1 MKQNYN
7 AKSTFAKLSIAIWLL
22 TLPNS
27 VFGHG
32 TMLVPESR
40 IYKCRFGDN
49 PDNPQDPACRAA
61 VQINGAQMP
70 YNWNGIN
77 QANAAGNSRT
87 LIPDGQ
93 LCGGGRTEFSGLN
106 LARTD
111 WRPTPIQSGYFEF
124 QFYPTAPHA
133 TKDVTFYITPVG
145 WNPLSPLRWADMTE
159 FCKQGSTPLVAGA
172 QGKSVYKLG
181 CTLPAR
187 TGQHVIYSVWQRSDS
202 TEAFYACND
211 VQFSGGTPPG
221 PAPSFIQSGIIN
233 NTQDLPVGTQLSFR
247 VFDDTGA
254 DLEKI
259 TVTLATGQ
267 SGSTL
272 WPYVLGSAVNSQS
285 INARIGTQDAAGNI
299 TPTQLLNGNSV
310 FLASGKTLKYA
321 IDTVLPPPPLGGLTT
336 KLTMTSDWVT
346 GYCANVDVKNN
357 GALVAQWQVSMA
369 IQGTVTSLW
378 NGVYTQSG
386 TTINVKGAGW
396 NNSLPAG
403 GTVQFG
409 FCANR

>member
-1 MKQNYN
+1 MKQHYTTR
-7 AKSTFAKLSIAIWLL
+7 STLTKLGIIVGLL
-22 TLPNS
+22 TLPGT
-27 VFGHG
+27 VFAHG

-40 IYKCRFGDN
+40 IYKCRFSDN

-77 QANAAGNSRT
+77 QANAAGNSRN

-93 LCGGGRTEFSGLN
+93 LCAGGRTEFSGLN

-111 WRPTPIQSGYFEF
+111 WRTTPIQSGFFEF

-133 TKDVTFYITPVG
+133 TQDITFYITPVG

-159 FCKQGSTPLVAGA
+159 FCRQGSTPLVAGA
-172 QGKSVYKLG
+172 QGKSVYKMT
-181 CTLPAR
+181 CNIPAR

-211 VQFSGGTPPG
+211 VQFSGGTPPE
-221 PAPSFIQSGIIN
+221 PAPSFVQSGIIN
-233 NTQDLPVGTQLSFR
+233 NTQDLPIGTKLSFR
-247 VFDDTGA
+247 VFDSTGA

-267 SGSTL
+267 GGKTM
-272 WPYVLGSAVNSQS
+272 WPFVLGTAVNNQS
-285 INARIGTQDAAGNI
+285 VNARIGTLINAVI

-310 FLASGKTLKYA
+310 FLASNQAFKYA
-321 IDTVLPPPPLGGLTT
+321 IDTVLPPPPVGGVTT
-336 KLTMTSDWVT
+336 KLTTTSDWVT
-346 GYCANVDVKNN
+346 GYCANVDVKNT
-357 GALVAQWQVSMA
+357 GAAAVQWQVSMA
-369 IQGTVTSLW
+369 IQGTITSLW

-386 TTINVKGAGW
+386 TTLNVTGAGW
-396 NNSLPAG
+396 NNALAAG